1 VSACI
6 LPGWDGRSKGIQ
18 LPEGE
23 PVDLWVSDDGR
34 LVDYPVTGA
43 ESLPGRFVLPGLVDA
58 HEHPAIGEGSEGPV
72 GRNTEE
78 IAEVLAGWAS
88 SGVTHLRDTG
98 SPAGVTLGIE
108 RRPGL
113 PSVVAAGRFLAPA
126 GRYFPAL
133 LPEPVPPELL
143 TELALGEVARGAG
156 WVKVIG
162 DFPAVDGQPGGEVA
176 QCYPLEVLAGMVEAV
191 HAVGGRVAVHCTMPL
206 VADLV
211 RAGVDSIEHGV
222 AMDETALELMAA
234 TGAAWTPTLS
244 AVLSMQNEGVPDDLR
259 RMVADFRDRLQT
271 MPPLA
276 ARLGVTVLVG
286 TDTVGT
292 LVDEIAA
299 LAAHGL
305 GPAKAIASASTT
317 ALDFLGFPRRAGD
330 GSEPGPA
337 TLVTYEADPRDDLT
351 VLSAPSAVVVAGT
364 RVR

>member
-1 VSACI
+1 MAWAIRAV
-6 LPGWDGRSKGIQ
+6 R

-23 PVDLWVSDDGR
+23 PVEFWLSDEGR
-34 LVDYPVTGA
+34 LVDEAVAGA
-43 ESLPGRFVLPGLVDA
+43 ELLPGNFVLPGLVDA
-58 HEHPAIGEGSEGPV
+58 HAHPAIGEGSDGPV
-72 GRNTEE
+72 ARSAVE

-88 SGVTHLRDTG
+88 SGVTHVRDTG
-98 SPAGVTLGIE
+98 SPAGVTLDVE

-113 PSVVAAGRFLAPA
+113 PTMVAAGRFLAPA

-143 TELALGEVARGAG
+143 TELALGELARGAG

-191 HAVGGRVAVHCTMPL
+191 HASGGRVAVHCTTPT

-222 AMDETALELMAA
+222 AMDETALKLMADS
-234 TGAAWTPTLS
+234 GAAWTPTLS
-244 AVLSMQNEGVPDDLR
+244 ALLAMQNDGVPDELR
-259 RMVADFRDRLQT
+259 RMLADFTERLQT
-271 MPPLA
+271 LLPLA
-276 ARLGVTVLVG
+276 ARLGVPVLAG

-305 GPAKAIASASTT
+305 DPAQAIASASTT
-317 ALDFLGFPRRAGD
+317 ALNFLGLARPEGD
-330 GSEPGPA
+330 VREPGPA
-337 TLVTYEADPRDDLT
+337 TLITYDADPRDDLA
-351 VLSAPSAVVVAGT
+351 VLAAPSAVVVEGI